1 MSRIKTHVKVN
12 DQVEVISGVHKNATG
27 KVLQVLPKK
36 QQVIVEGVRM
46 IKKHAR
52 KSQDRPDGGIIELEG
67 PIHISNVR
75 KIESKTTKVD
85 SSKPQKEASQESE
98 ATDNS

>member
-1 MSRIKTHVKVN
+1 MVN
-12 DQVEVISGVHKNATG
+12 GKKSGFAD
-27 KVLQVLPKK
+27 
-36 QQVIVEGVRM
+36 
-46 IKKHAR
+46 AR